1 MILPVLHLKRILP
14 ESWRARLRFITRRLP
29 RHWFYLTND
38 RRLWWFTGIADEMRN
53 RVNLVRYD
61 LQEGCFLET
70 YRVDRIGP
78 EGTREFGP
86 AAFLVVHGSEII
98 KFDCYGSPAGHYH
111 VATPYPHGIRKGLSG
126 RIWLPEKTAEEQ
138 VDRALFELQR
148 NANYYLQTH
157 PRRKVRNT
165 RISEQ
170 RLAVVC
176 QQMKSKM
183 LEEVKH

>member
-1 MILPVLHLKRILP
+1 MILPILHLKRILP
-14 ESWRARLRFITRRLP
+14 ASWLPGMRWIARRLP

-38 RRLWWFTGIADEMRN
+38 RRLWWLTGVADEMRN

-111 VATPYPHGIRKGLSG
+111 VATPYPHGIAKG
-126 RIWLPEKTAEEQ
+126 
-138 VDRALFELQR
+138 
-148 NANYYLQTH
+148 
-157 PRRKVRNT
+157 
-165 RISEQ
+165 
-170 RLAVVC
+170 
-176 QQMKSKM
+176 
-183 LEEVKH
+183 

>member
-1 MILPVLHLKRILP
+1 MILPVQFLRHIVP
-14 ESWRARLRFITRRLP
+14 ERWRPRFHFITRNVP
-29 RHWFYLTND
+29 RHWWYLTND
-38 RRLWWFTGIADEMRN
+38 RRLWWFTGVADEMKN
-53 RVNLVRYD
+53 RKNLVRHD
-61 LQEGCFLET
+61 LQEECFLES
-70 YRVDRIGP
+70 YWIDRTGP
-78 EGTREFGP
+78 DGNREWGP
-86 AAFLVVHGSEII
+86 AIFLVVHGSEII

-111 VATPYPHGIRKGLSG
+111 VATPYPHGIRKGLAG

-148 NANYYLQTH
+148 NANYYLLTH

-170 RLAVVC
+170 RLAAVC
-176 QQMKSKM
+176 EQMKSKM